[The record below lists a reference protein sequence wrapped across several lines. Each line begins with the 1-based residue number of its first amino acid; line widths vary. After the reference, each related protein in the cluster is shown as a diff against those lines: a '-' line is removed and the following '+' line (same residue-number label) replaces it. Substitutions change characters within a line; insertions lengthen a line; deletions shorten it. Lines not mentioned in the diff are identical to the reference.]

1 MTERTIP
8 QAVNTSGGQLPQ
20 FQAATRARMT
30 CQMLPKQTAL
40 KSAQFACLRELKLNL
55 EKVLSPAASMLLA
68 YGITATPFQSVI
80 YNQIISDTYKFHSG
94 TSKASTMT
102 EIARGMVP

>member
-20 FQAATRARMT
+20 FAAATRARMT

-40 KSAQFACLRELKLNL
+40 KSAQFACLLELKLERFLN
-55 EKVLSPAASMLLA
+55 PAASMLLA

-94 TSKASTMT
+94 TSKASTMA
-102 EIARGMVP
+102 EIA

>member
-8 QAVNTSGGQLPQ
+8 QAVNTSGGQLPN
-20 FQAATRARMT
+20 FIAATRARMT
-30 CQMLPKQTAL
+30 CQMLPKQTSL

-55 EKVLSPAASMLLA
+55 DKFLNPAASMLLA

-80 YNQIISDTYKFHSG
+80 YNQIIADTYKFHLG
-94 TSKASTMT
+94 AGKAATLS
-102 EIARGMVP
+102 EIARGM